1 MSTAPTYKPLEIE
14 VTDFGP
20 IAKAKLD
27 LRPLTVFVGPSNTG
41 KSYLATLIYALH
53 QVFGGYAT
61 YPAMGQMKL
70 DHHLY
75 PRSFPSASSGRVL
88 PRIWSLLNMHDM
100 TDEDSTTLL
109 NWTATLLSKLNESEN
124 TDDIVADI
132 PDALKALI
140 QPLDIDLNTLC
151 LLLANEVA
159 RCFGGENTAS
169 LVRHGSRNDARVV
182 LKRQLT
188 DPLGPAEPFG
198 FEFKLGR
205 RGDPDG
211 YTLNA
216 STPPISALNIQRAD
230 ADPLPQERIRRL
242 QSHVNRW
249 NHGEENDK
257 RFIAASLRDE
267 LVDIVGATII
277 SPLGRTAHYLPAS
290 RTGLMQAHRVVA
302 ASSIE
307 QLSRNEAL
315 PTLSGVLTDFLQQLV
330 TFRDAPWTLRK
341 HGWLLAAKLE
351 EEVLRGEVHESR
363 SATGY
368 PDFSYRPADRK
379 EMIPLM
385 QASSMVSELA
395 PVVLYLRHVVQPG
408 DVLIIEEPESHLH
421 PGMQASFTR
430 QLVAAVRAGVRVML
444 TTHSDYVLEELANL
458 VRMSEL
464 PEAQREDLKGAD
476 VALSS
481 DEVGVW
487 LFEPK
492 KRPKGTVV
500 KEIKLDKDAGTFP
513 AGYGDVTEALYN
525 KWVEVDSRI
534 QENEPNK

>member
-41 KSYLATLIYALH
+41 KSYLAMLIYALH

-61 YPAMGQMKL
+61 YPAIGQMKP

-88 PRIWSLLNMHDM
+88 PRIWSLLNMQDM
-100 TDEDSTTLL
+100 TDEDSTMLL
-109 NWTATLLSKLNESEN
+109 NWTTTLLSKVDGSEN

-132 PDALKALI
+132 PDAVKALI
-140 QPLDIDLNTLC
+140 QPVDIDLNTLC

-169 LVRHGSRNDARVV
+169 LARHGSKSEARVV
-182 LKRQLT
+182 LKRQLA
-188 DPLGPAEPFG
+188 DPLGPVEPFD
-198 FEFKLGR
+198 FEFKWGR

-216 STPPISALNIQRAD
+216 STHPASALKIERAD
-230 ADPLPQERIRRL
+230 NDPWHRERIRRL
-242 QSHVNRW
+242 QSHINRW
-249 NHGEENDK
+249 NHGEVQD
-257 RFIAASLRDE
+257 RPFVALTLRDE
-267 LVDIVGATII
+267 LVDIVGATRI

-330 TFRDAPWTLRK
+330 TFRDAPRTLRK

-351 EEVLRGEVHESR
+351 EEVLRGEVLENQ

-368 PDFSYRPADRK
+368 PIFSYRPADRK
-379 EMIPLM
+379 EEIPLM
-385 QASSMVSELA
+385 QSSSMVSELA

-421 PGMQASFTR
+421 PGMQAEFTR
-430 QLVAAVRAGVRVML
+430 QLAAVVRKGVRVML

-458 VRMSEL
+458 VRMSDL
-464 PEAQREDLKGAD
+464 PEEQRADLKGAD
-476 VALSS
+476 AALSS

-487 LFEPK
+487 LFEP
-492 KRPKGTVV
+492 GQQQEGSVV
-500 KEIKLDKDAGTFP
+500 REIPLDEDSGTFP
-513 AGYGDVTEALYN
+513 AGYGAITEALYN
-525 KWVEVDSRI
+525 TSVEIDSRI
-534 QENEPNK
+534 IESKNDQ